1 MLKNLFLGRLQMP
14 KRMRAPLKTKCHKR
28 CPMSKINNKKRRK
41 KKNLN
46 QMPNSKIQ
54 FTTQLSQKFNL
65 FRKKFKLRIQFQK
78 NAKKKFK

>member
-1 MLKNLFLGRLQMP
+1 
-14 KRMRAPLKTKCHKR
+14 MRAPLKTKCHKR
-28 CPMSKINNKKRRK
+28 CLMSKINNKKRRK

-54 FTTQLSQKFNL
+54 FTTKISQKFNV
-65 FRKKFKLRIQFQK
+65 FRKKFKLKIQFQK

>member
-1 MLKNLFLGRLQMP
+1 MP

-46 QMPNSKIQ
+46 QQPNSKIQ
-54 FTTQLSQKFNL
+54 FTTKISQKFNL

>member
-1 MLKNLFLGRLQMP
+1 MA

-54 FTTQLSQKFNL
+54 FTTKISQKFNL
-65 FRKKFKLRIQFQK
+65 FRKKFKLKIQFQK

>member
-1 MLKNLFLGRLQMP
+1 MP

-41 KKNLN
+41 KKISN
-46 QMPNSKIQ
+46 QRPNSKIQ
-54 FTTQLSQKFNL
+54 FKTQLSQKFNL

-78 NAKKKFK
+78 KSNKKFK